1 MRVGSL
7 LAAIAGMALGAS
19 GALAQTAPVP
29 VRIDKFDP
37 ALDAVI
43 APGTQIERVATGFL
57 FAEGPMWREGK
68 LWFSD
73 LPGDRL
79 RTVTPAGKVE
89 VVLENSGGYPNP
101 PKGANIGSNALATDK
116 DGSILMMQMGARRIV
131 RLDATMKPQPFVTA
145 FEGKRLNSP
154 NDLVFARDGSL
165 WFTDP
170 PFGLFNGMDKDPA
183 KALPFNGV
191 FRYANGKLTAPIRDM
206 TLPNGIGFSPD
217 GSTLYVSNYG
227 PDMYVRAYTVGK
239 EGALSNP
246 RILIRYPA
254 GSGPEG
260 PDGLKVDSAGNIW
273 TSGPGGIRI
282 VTPKG
287 KVLGQIKL
295 PEAAANLA
303 FAEDGH
309 VVYIT
314 ASSSIYR
321 LRTRVAGEL
330 PLYRR

>member
-1 MRVGSL
+1 L

-191 FRYANGKLTAPIRDM
+191 FRYADGKLTAPIRDM

>member
-1 MRVGSL
+1 L

-37 ALDAVI
+37 ALDAEI

-321 LRTRVAGEL
+321 LRTRVAGDL

>member
-1 MRVGSL
+1 MGQRSL
-7 LAAIAGMALGAS
+7 LATTAWVLLGAS
-19 GALAQTAPVP
+19 GALAQAAPAP
-29 VRIDKFDP
+29 TRIERLDP

-43 APGTQIERVATGFL
+43 APGTRIERVATGFI
-57 FAEGPMWREGK
+57 FAEGPMWRQGK

-73 LPGDRL
+73 VQGDRL
-79 RTVTPAGKVE
+79 LTVTPAGKVD
-89 VVLENSGGYPNP
+89 VVLRNSGGYPNP

-116 DGSILMMQMGARRIV
+116 DGSVLMMQMGARRIA
-131 RLDATMKPQPFVTA
+131 RLDANRKPHAFVTA

-217 GSTLYVSNYG
+217 GGTLYVSNYG

-239 EGALSNP
+239 NGALSRP
-246 RILIRYPA
+246 RMLIRYPA
-254 GSGPEG
+254 GNGPEG
-260 PDGLKVDSAGNIW
+260 PDGLKVDRAGNVW
-273 TSGPGGIRI
+273 TTGPGGIRI

-295 PEAAANLA
+295 PEVAANLA

-309 VVYIT
+309 VLYIT

-321 LRTRVAGEL
+321 LRTRVGGEM

>member
-1 MRVGSL
+1 
-7 LAAIAGMALGAS
+7 
-19 GALAQTAPVP
+19 

>member
-1 MRVGSL
+1 MRILS
-7 LAAIAGMALGAS
+7 LAAVGLLVS
-19 GALAQTAPVP
+19 VTAPVAAAAP
-29 VRIDKFDP
+29 ATTRIDRLDP

-43 APGTQIERVATGFL
+43 APGTRIERIATGFL
-57 FAEGPMWREGK
+57 FAEGPMWRQGK

-73 LPGDRL
+73 VQGDRL
-79 RTVTPAGKVE
+79 LTVTPAGTVD
-89 VVLENSGGYPNP
+89 VVLKNSGGYPNP
-101 PKGANIGSNALATDK
+101 PKGANIGSNALATAK
-116 DGSILMMQMGARRIV
+116 DGSILMMQMGARRIA
-131 RLDATMKPQPFVTA
+131 RLDAKRMPHPFVTA

-183 KALPFNGV
+183 KALRFNGV
-191 FRYANGKLTAPIRDM
+191 FRYANGTLTAPIRDM

-227 PDMYVRAYTVGK
+227 PDMYVRAYTVGQN
-239 EGALSNP
+239 GALSKP

-260 PDGLKVDSAGNIW
+260 PDGLKVDRAGNIW

-282 VTPKG
+282 VTPRG

-295 PEAAANLA
+295 PEVAANLA

>member
-1 MRVGSL
+1 L
-7 LAAIAGMALGAS
+7 LAAIAGMALGAA

-43 APGTQIERVATGFL
+43 APGTRIERVATGFL

>member
-1 MRVGSL
+1 
-7 LAAIAGMALGAS
+7 
-19 GALAQTAPVP
+19 
-29 VRIDKFDP
+29 
-37 ALDAVI
+37 
-43 APGTQIERVATGFL
+43 
-57 FAEGPMWREGK
+57 
-68 LWFSD
+68 
-73 LPGDRL
+73 
-79 RTVTPAGKVE
+79 
-89 VVLENSGGYPNP
+89 
-101 PKGANIGSNALATDK
+101 
-116 DGSILMMQMGARRIV
+116 
-131 RLDATMKPQPFVTA
+131 
-145 FEGKRLNSP
+145 
-154 NDLVFARDGSL
+154 L

-183 KALPFNGV
+183 RALPFNGV

-260 PDGLKVDSAGNIW
+260 PDGLKVDRAGNIW